1 MSSSRKKAN
10 QKRQLAIVLVSLG
23 GFLIVCSL
31 VLFYLVF
38 GQVLREELKYDL
50 HQVTQAKQSTTEI
63 TPVSTRFGIVIPK
76 IGANAPVVENVDPY
90 NEKDYQVALTKGI
103 AHAQGTS
110 LPEHAN
116 KGSIFLFAHSAANFY
131 EANRYNAVFY
141 LLNKLRKNDEIILFY
156 QEKKF
161 VYYVTETKIVNED
174 DLQYLSGTANA
185 EQLILMT
192 CWPAGTSLKRFL
204 VFAEAR

>member
-103 AHAQGTS
+103 AHARGTS

-116 KGSIFLFAHSAANFY
+116 KGSVFLFAHSAANFY

-141 LLNKLRKNDEIILFY
+141 LLNKLEKNDEIILYY
-156 QEKKF
+156 QEKKY
-161 VYYVTETKIVNED
+161 VYHVTDTKIVNED